1 MALSRPPRLLCMSLG
16 GRPPRATRIRASA
29 KPYLA
34 AHAEPRVSISTVEFP
49 PRVQQRTTLSRA
61 ERLDM
66 IGMKARPE
74 MLPPLA
80 SFIKFLA
87 TNGVVEFGA
96 PLPAGEGGLV
106 VVDRIQQCAF
116 LALYYGH
123 DMGFEFAAFSN
134 GPCSDEMADG
144 IYRLSDEDAGVYGAA
159 APDMPSRFRAAEFLS
174 LVSGRSAEWMCAAV
188 LFLHANI
195 DYRENLQD
203 IKDMIKER
211 MWRSHDAVDDAF
223 VEVKR
228 RGMFR
233 LDR

>member
-1 MALSRPPRLLCMSLG
+1 M
-16 GRPPRATRIRASA
+16 
-29 KPYLA
+29 PYLA
-34 AHAEPRVSISTVEFP
+34 ARGGPRVSLSAVEFP

-66 IGMKARPE
+66 IGMRARPE

-80 SFIKFLA
+80 RFVKFLA
-87 TNGVVEFGA
+87 SNGVVEFGA
-96 PLPAGEGGLV
+96 PLPAGERGLV

-123 DMGFEFAAFSN
+123 DMGFELSSFSN
-134 GPCSDEMADG
+134 GPCSDEMDDG
-144 IYRLSDEDAGVYGAA
+144 IYRLSDEDAGVYRAA
-159 APDMPSRFRAAEFLS
+159 APDMPSKFRAAEFLS

-211 MWRSHDAVDDAF
+211 MWRNYDAVDDAF
-223 VEVKR
+223 EEIKS

-233 LDR
+233 LDRQS

>member
-1 MALSRPPRLLCMSLG
+1 MEYYAGAPH
-16 GRPPRATRIRASA
+16 A

-34 AHAEPRVSISTVEFP
+34 THSGACVSISAVEFP
-49 PRVQQRTTLSRA
+49 PRVQQSTTLSRA

-66 IGMKARPE
+66 IGMRARPE

-80 SFIKFLA
+80 RFIKFLA
-87 TNGVVEFGA
+87 ASGVVEFGA

-106 VVDRIQQCAF
+106 VVDRIEQCAF

-144 IYRLSDEDAGVYGAA
+144 IYRLSDEDAGVYRVAT
-159 APDMPSRFRAAEFLS
+159 PDVPSRFRTAEFLD

-188 LFLHANI
+188 SLLDANI
-195 DYRENLQD
+195 EYRENLQD
-203 IKDMIKER
+203 IKDMLKDR
-211 MWRSHDAVDDAF
+211 MYRSHGAVDDAF
-223 VEVKR
+223 DEVKR

-233 LDR
+233 LDRQS

>member
-1 MALSRPPRLLCMSLG
+1 M
-16 GRPPRATRIRASA
+16 
-29 KPYLA
+29 
-34 AHAEPRVSISTVEFP
+34 SISAVEFP

-66 IGMKARPE
+66 IGMRARPE

-80 SFIKFLA
+80 RFVKFLA
-87 TNGVVEFGA
+87 SNGVVEFGA
-96 PLPAGEGGLV
+96 PLPAGERGLV

-144 IYRLSDEDAGVYGAA
+144 IYRLSDEDAGVYRDAT
-159 APDMPSRFRAAEFLS
+159 PDMPSRFRTAEFLD

-188 LFLHANI
+188 SLLDANI
-195 DYRENLQD
+195 PYRKNLQD
-203 IKDMIKER
+203 IVDMIKEG
-211 MWRSHDAVDDAF
+211 MWRSHGAVDEAF
-223 VEVKR
+223 DEIKR

-233 LDR
+233 LDRQS

>member
-1 MALSRPPRLLCMSLG
+1 M
-16 GRPPRATRIRASA
+16 
-29 KPYLA
+29 
-34 AHAEPRVSISTVEFP
+34 SISAVEFP

-80 SFIKFLA
+80 RFVKFLA
-87 TNGVVEFGA
+87 SNGIVEFGA
-96 PLPAGEGGLV
+96 PLPAGERGLA

-123 DMGFEFAAFSN
+123 DMGFEISSFSN

-159 APDMPSRFRAAEFLS
+159 APDMPASFRAAEFLS
-174 LVSGRSAEWMCAAV
+174 LVSGRSAEWMRAAV

-223 VEVKR
+223 EEIKS

-233 LDR
+233 LDRQS

>member
-1 MALSRPPRLLCMSLG
+1 MSLT
-16 GRPPRATRIRASA
+16 A
-29 KPYLA
+29 
-34 AHAEPRVSISTVEFP
+34 VEFP
-49 PRVQQRTTLSRA
+49 PRVQQRSTLSRA

-66 IGMKARPE
+66 IGMRARPE

-80 SFIKFLA
+80 RFVKFLA
-87 TNGVVEFGA
+87 SNGVVEFGA
-96 PLPAGEGGLV
+96 PLPAGEAGLV

-123 DMGFEFAAFSN
+123 DMGFEISSFSN
-134 GPCSDEMADG
+134 GPCSDEMADA

-159 APDMPSRFRAAEFLS
+159 TPDMPSRFRAAEFLD

-188 LFLHANI
+188 SLLHANI

-203 IKDMIKER
+203 IKDMIKEG
-211 MWRSHDAVDDAF
+211 MYRSHDAVDDAF
-223 VEVKR
+223 EEVKR

-233 LDR
+233 LD

>member
-1 MALSRPPRLLCMSLG
+1 MSLT
-16 GRPPRATRIRASA
+16 A
-29 KPYLA
+29 
-34 AHAEPRVSISTVEFP
+34 VEFP
-49 PRVQQRTTLSRA
+49 PRVQQRSTLSRA

-96 PLPAGEGGLV
+96 PLPAGERGLV

-123 DMGFEFAAFSN
+123 DMGFEISSFSN
-134 GPCSDEMADG
+134 GPCSDEMTDG

-159 APDMPSRFRAAEFLS
+159 APDMPASFRATEFLS

-188 LFLHANI
+188 SLLHANI

-203 IKDMIKER
+203 IKDMIKEG
-211 MWRSHDAVDDAF
+211 MYRSHDAVDDAF
-223 VEVKR
+223 DEVKR

-233 LDR
+233 LDRQS

>member
-1 MALSRPPRLLCMSLG
+1 M
-16 GRPPRATRIRASA
+16 
-29 KPYLA
+29 
-34 AHAEPRVSISTVEFP
+34 SISAVEFP
-49 PRVQQRTTLSRA
+49 ARVQQRTTLSRA

-66 IGMKARPE
+66 IGMRARPE

-80 SFIKFLA
+80 RFVKFLA
-87 TNGVVEFGA
+87 SNGVVEFGA
-96 PLPAGEGGLV
+96 PLPAGERGLV

-144 IYRLSDEDAGVYGAA
+144 IYRISDEDAGVYRSAS
-159 APDMPSRFRAAEFLS
+159 PDMPAAFRTAEFLG

-188 LFLHANI
+188 SLLDANI
-195 DYRENLQD
+195 AYRKNLQD
-203 IKDMIKER
+203 ITDMIKER
-211 MWRSHDAVDDAF
+211 MWRSHGAVDDAF
-223 VEVKR
+223 DEVKR

-233 LDR
+233 LDRQS

>member
-1 MALSRPPRLLCMSLG
+1 MSL
-16 GRPPRATRIRASA
+16 SA
-29 KPYLA
+29 
-34 AHAEPRVSISTVEFP
+34 VEFP
-49 PRVQQRTTLSRA
+49 PRVQQYTTLSRA
-61 ERLDM
+61 ERFDM
-66 IGMKARPE
+66 IGMRARPE

-80 SFIKFLA
+80 RFVKFLA
-87 TNGVVEFGA
+87 SNGVVEFGA
-96 PLPAGEGGLV
+96 PLPAGEEGLV

-123 DMGFEFAAFSN
+123 DMGFEISSFSN

-159 APDMPSRFRAAEFLS
+159 APDMPSQFRAAEFLD

-188 LFLHANI
+188 SLLHANI

-203 IKDMIKER
+203 IKDMLKDR
-211 MWRSHDAVDDAF
+211 MYRSHGAVDDAF
-223 VEVKR
+223 DEVKR

-233 LDR
+233 LDRQS

>member
-1 MALSRPPRLLCMSLG
+1 MSLT
-16 GRPPRATRIRASA
+16 A
-29 KPYLA
+29 
-34 AHAEPRVSISTVEFP
+34 VEFP
-49 PRVQQRTTLSRA
+49 PRVQQSTTLSRA

-66 IGMKARPE
+66 IGMRARPE

-96 PLPAGEGGLV
+96 PLPAGAAGLA

-144 IYRLSDEDAGVYGAA
+144 IYRISDEDAGVYRSAS
-159 APDMPSRFRAAEFLS
+159 PDMPSQFRAAEFLG

-188 LFLHANI
+188 SLLDANI
-195 DYRENLQD
+195 EYRENLQD
-203 IKDMIKER
+203 IKDMLKDR
-211 MWRSHDAVDDAF
+211 MYRSHGAVDDAF
-223 VEVKR
+223 DEVKR

-233 LDR
+233 LDRQS